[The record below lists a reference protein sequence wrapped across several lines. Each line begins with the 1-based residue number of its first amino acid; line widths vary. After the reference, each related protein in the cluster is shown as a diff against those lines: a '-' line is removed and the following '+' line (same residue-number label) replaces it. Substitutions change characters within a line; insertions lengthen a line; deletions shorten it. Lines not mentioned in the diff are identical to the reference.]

1 MSPKRELS
9 NIKKIRYEI
18 KALED
23 AITEIET
30 RLTRISPV
38 LSDMPMGGSGADKM
52 TDGVASMI
60 ELKEKLS
67 RKICEYNKHITEVT
81 EKILQMDDPTYRT
94 VLYRYYVLNDSLEKI
109 SVAINYSYHYT
120 CRMHGYAL
128 LEFEKTTRHD
138 N

>member
-1 MSPKRELS
+1 MSPKRELG

-60 ELKEKLS
+60 EMKEKLS
-67 RKICEYNKHITEVT
+67 RKICEYNLQITRLT
-81 EKILQMDDPTYRT
+81 ESILKMKDSTYRT
-94 VLYRYYVLNDSLEKI
+94 ILYRVYVLNDSLEK
-109 SVAINYSYHYT
+109 VAVELNFSYRHV
-120 CRMHGYAL
+120 CRLHGYAL
-128 LEFEKTTRHD
+128 TAFEKLSYD
-138 N
+138 VL

>member
-1 MSPKRELS
+1 MSPKRELG
-9 NIKKIRYEI
+9 NVKKIRYEI

-67 RKICEYNKHITEVT
+67 RKICEYNKHIAKVT
-81 EKILQMDDPTYRT
+81 DRILKMDEPTYRT
-94 VLYRYYVLNDSLEKI
+94 LLYRYYILGDTLEK
-109 SVAINYSYHYT
+109 VAVAMNYSYIHI
-120 CRMHGYAL
+120 CRLHGYAL
-128 LEFEKTTRHD
+128 LSYEKMI
-138 N
+138 